1 MQWMRPRPKAAGV
14 AEDFW
19 KWPDQGLRFRKMA
32 HDIWL
37 VPIPPKGPYQTSSNY
52 MRLTKSTKMAKCAP
66 TANSGLAAKDKV
78 RNIGLVIAFSSAVFT
93 GYIINLPLGA
103 SLGVTCSFPDT
114 MLYLGMKPPVSSI
127 SAVLLYWKGIYR
139 TRLFVPLRRESIPQ
153 IHCSEGTTLA
163 SDKAS
168 YQNPTA
174 ELNKQKSSQQLSLM
188 GRPDNHP
195 GRDTT
200 VVGTISSLL
209 CSDETGMLVVAALDY
224 CSHECTLHAFQ
235 SLNNLNNIKIQQTL
249 PWFRIPD
256 SRATK
261 MGEISVEREPLGV
274 GVQLVTGNQQW
285 RI

>member
-19 KWPDQGLRFRKMA
+19 KSPDQRLRFWKMV

-66 TANSGLAAKDKV
+66 TANSGLAA
-78 RNIGLVIAFSSAVFT
+78 SSTAVFT
-93 GYIINLPLGA
+93 GYIINLPL
-103 SLGVTCSFPDT
+103 DT
-114 MLYLGMKPPVSSI
+114 MLYLGTKPPVSSI

-139 TRLFVPLRRESIPQ
+139 TCLFVTPGRESFPQ
-153 IHCSEGTTLA
+153 IHCSEDTTLA
-163 SDKAS
+163 SDKAP
-168 YQNPTA
+168 YQNPTV
-174 ELNKQKSSQQLSLM
+174 SYHSM

-195 GRDTT
+195 GRDTI

-209 CSDETGMLVVAALDY
+209 CSDETGILVVAALDY
-224 CSHECTLHAFQ
+224 CSHECTLLAFQ
-235 SLNNLNNIKIQQTL
+235 SLNKIKIQQTL